1 MTELLD
7 GGEEENAEVPAAE
20 PRRRVTR
27 KKTGGARKKV
37 GGNKRA
43 AAKKTTRKTSAAKKS
58 TTRPTVRDAP
68 RPSKVYQH
76 GFFTAVISGPLV
88 MPTEWLEA
96 LVGMTS
102 HASINALN
110 AQVGGAL
117 SAYNEI
123 ASELHERPDDF
134 IEHVASLC
142 AEGTRG
148 EAMVDWY
155 HGYLAAIALRPAE
168 WKALID
174 DPATGDLFAPFS
186 ALQDIVNSPSKREW
200 LANKELRGN
209 LARALGILSV
219 RVWELWRERLF
230 PH

>member
-1 MTELLD
+1 M
-7 GGEEENAEVPAAE
+7 
-20 PRRRVTR
+20 TR
-27 KKTGGARKKV
+27 KKTGGRKKVAAKKTAGARKKV
-37 GGNKRA
+37 SGRKKA

-58 TTRPTVRDAP
+58 TTRPPVRDAP
-68 RPSKVYQH
+68 RPSRAYQH

-96 LVGMTS
+96 WVGVTS

-110 AQVGGAL
+110 AQVGGVL

-134 IEHVASLC
+134 IERVASLC
-142 AEGTRG
+142 VEGTRG

-174 DPATGDLFAPFS
+174 DPATGDLFAPLS
-186 ALQDIVNSPSKREW
+186 ALQEIVNLPSKREW
-200 LANKELRGN
+200 LADKELRGN
-209 LARALGILSV
+209 LARSLGILSV